1 MMKRFA
7 DILANALLFLAGVL
21 ITISTV
27 SLLVQVISRYFFN
40 SPTVW
45 SEELA
50 IFCFVWSTM
59 LAVPVAFLRREHIVI
74 DFAVNALP
82 QALRR
87 LVNPLTD
94 LICAMT
100 LGVIGFFAVRLLDA
114 ADRQSLS
121 GMTMLFKTTIP
132 LSSLYLAIPVGCALC
147 VVLILY
153 RIVAPIP
160 APDPV
165 AEAVTS
171 AETEI

>member
-1 MMKRFA
+1 MKRLI
-7 DILANALLFLAGVL
+7 DVLANALLFVAGLLLTVS
-21 ITISTV
+21 TIS
-27 SLLVQVISRYFFN
+27 LLIQVVSRYFFN

-82 QALRR
+82 RTLRR
-87 LVNPLTD
+87 LINPLTD
-94 LICAMT
+94 LICAVT
-100 LGVIGFFAVRLLDA
+100 LGVIGFFAVRLLEA

-121 GMTMLFKTTIP
+121 GLTMLFKATVP

-153 RIVAPIP
+153 RIIAPVP
-160 APDPV
+160 TPDPV
-165 AEAVTS
+165 AEAVTT
-171 AETEI
+171 AETEV

>member
-1 MMKRFA
+1 MKR
-7 DILANALLFLAGVL
+7 ISNLVANTLLFVAGVL

-27 SLLVQVISRYFFN
+27 SLLIQVVSRYFFN
-40 SPTVW
+40 APTVW

-82 QALRR
+82 KGLQR

-94 LICAMT
+94 LICAVT
-100 LGVIGFFAVRLLDA
+100 LGVIGFFAVRLLEA

-121 GMTMLFKTTIP
+121 GLTMLFKSTIP
-132 LSSLYLAIPVGCALC
+132 LSSLYLAIPVGCALS

-165 AEAVTS
+165 AEAITS
-171 AETEI
+171 AETEV

>member
-1 MMKRFA
+1 MKRIT
-7 DILANALLFLAGVL
+7 DLLANALLFIAGVL

-27 SLLVQVISRYFFN
+27 SLLIQVISRYFFN
-40 SPTVW
+40 APTVW

-82 QALRR
+82 RSLRR

-94 LICAMT
+94 LICAVT
-100 LGVIGFFAVRLLDA
+100 LAVLGYFAVQLLHA
-114 ADRQSLS
+114 AGRQSLS
-121 GMTMLFKTTIP
+121 GLTMLFKTTIP
-132 LSSLYLAIPVGCALC
+132 LSSLYLAIPVGCFLC
-147 VVLILY
+147 VALILY
-153 RIVAPIP
+153 RIVSPIP

-165 AEAVTS
+165 ADAISTP
-171 AETEI
+171 ETEI

>member
-1 MMKRFA
+1 MKRIT
-7 DILANALLFLAGVL
+7 DIVANTLLFLAGVL

-40 SPTVW
+40 APTVW

-82 QALRR
+82 HSLQR
-87 LVNPLTD
+87 LVKPGTD
-94 LICAMT
+94 LICAVT
-100 LGVIGFFAVRLLDA
+100 LGVVGFFAVRLLEA

-121 GMTMLFKTTIP
+121 GLSMLFGSSIP

-165 AEAVTS
+165 ADAVTTP
-171 AETEI
+171 ETEV